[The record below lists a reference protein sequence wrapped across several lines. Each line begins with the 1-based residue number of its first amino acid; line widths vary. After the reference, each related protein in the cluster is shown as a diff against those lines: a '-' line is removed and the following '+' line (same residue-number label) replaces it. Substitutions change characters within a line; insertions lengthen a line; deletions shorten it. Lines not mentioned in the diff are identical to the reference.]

1 MNYKAYSSKKEE
13 YNINDDLVVI
23 IFPNYYMTVQS
34 IVGNI
39 LNRLK

>member
-13 YNINDDLVVI
+13 YNIKDDLVVI